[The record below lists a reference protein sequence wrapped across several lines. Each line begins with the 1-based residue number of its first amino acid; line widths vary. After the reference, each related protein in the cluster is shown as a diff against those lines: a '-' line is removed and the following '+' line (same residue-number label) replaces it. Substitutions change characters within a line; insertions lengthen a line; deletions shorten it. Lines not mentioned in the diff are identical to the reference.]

1 MLMAFTHRAL
11 IPAGHIARALPLTKT
26 LQSPLSL
33 AMADIATVIPASSAA
48 SLLSWWQEMGVDTLI
63 DERPVPWLD
72 RGRAKSPAPDVPAPP
87 AEIRMPGTLAALTR
101 WLLDSPDVP
110 EAGPAG
116 RRIAVSG
123 NPEAALMVMID
134 MPELGDFDAG
144 HLLSGEVSALFERM
158 LGALGLD
165 RQSTYLAALCPGRV
179 PTGLLPPSSHARL
192 GEIAR
197 HHIGLAAPKRLWLM
211 GSAVSRAIL
220 GMELA
225 QARGTLHKFNHEWGN
240 VDAVVSFSPRFL
252 LQSPRRKADA
262 WADMQM
268 LIGENQA

>member
-1 MLMAFTHRAL
+1 
-11 IPAGHIARALPLTKT
+11 
-26 LQSPLSL
+26 
-33 AMADIATVIPASSAA
+33 
-48 SLLSWWQEMGVDTLI
+48 MGVDTLI

-72 RGRAKSPAPDVPAPP
+72 RGRAKTPVADAPALP
-87 AEIRMPGTLAALTR
+87 AEIRMPGTLAALAR

-110 EAGPAG
+110 EAGPPA

-123 NPEAALMVMID
+123 NPQAPLMIMID
-134 MPELGDFDAG
+134 MPELGDVDAG
-144 HLLSGEVSALFERM
+144 HLLSGEVSDLFDRM
-158 LGALGLD
+158 LRALGLD
-165 RQSTYLAALCPGRV
+165 RQSAYLAALCPGRV

-197 HHIGLAAPKRLWLM
+197 HHIGLASPKQLWLM

-220 GMELA
+220 GVELA

-240 VDAVVSFSPRFL
+240 VDTVVSFSPRFL

-268 LIGENQA
+268 LIGEHQA